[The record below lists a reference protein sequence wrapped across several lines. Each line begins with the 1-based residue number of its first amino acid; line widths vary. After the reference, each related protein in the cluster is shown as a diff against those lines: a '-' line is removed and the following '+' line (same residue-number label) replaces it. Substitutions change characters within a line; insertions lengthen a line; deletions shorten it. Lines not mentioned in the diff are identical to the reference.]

1 MIAVFLSAVGNVTVN
16 VFAKVVL
23 SAPKSSTVIALFP
36 EPDDLYISAP
46 RAVILELAHEAV
58 AKVRNAVVSVDVGL
72 VDIVSVSPPAVYPV
86 PDASLVLAYATVS
99 ASKSAEDVN
108 NAILNVWLV
117 LLLKS
122 ISPSRRATLKEVH
135 IV

>member
-1 MIAVFLSAVGNVTVN
+1 MIAVLLSAVGNVTVN
-16 VFAKVVL
+16 VLPKVVL

-86 PDASLVLAYATVS
+86 PDVSSAIEYAVVV
-99 ASKSAEDVN
+99 ALKSAEDVN
-108 NAILNVWLV
+108 KAILNV
-117 LLLKS
+117 
-122 ISPSRRATLKEVH
+122 
-135 IV
+135 